1 MKSLNRPLLL
11 TVLTVGLLVGLIS
24 GCSQFGSAPNA
35 FEQVVFTTIT
45 NYQDV
50 VTMKTNTV
58 QELVQ
63 RWETNQVG
71 QIVSVTNF
79 ETVTLFRYETN
90 KQPVYD
96 HVVSDA
102 AKADVAVVG
111 TAVNTFFP
119 GFGGLVSTGLMGI
132 LAGWAQY
139 RSSKRGRTS
148 ETLSQEVQTLL
159 EFIKLLP
166 NGPGYKEAITKWLQE
181 HQVEQDVASQVLGL
195 ISKHVDKDEAKDA
208 VVEIQKHLEAMRKV
222 TAPVP
227 SPTPS
232 VPPA

>member
-11 TVLTVGLLVGLIS
+11 TVIAVGLLVGLI
-24 GCSQFGSAPNA
+24 GCSQFGKAPNA

-58 QELVQ
+58 QEVVQ

-71 QIVSVTNF
+71 QIVSVTNV
-79 ETVTLFRYETN
+79 ETVTVFKYETN
-90 KQPVYD
+90 KVPVYD

-119 GFGGLVSTGLMGI
+119 GIGGLVSTGLMGL

-148 ETLSQEVQTLL
+148 ETLSQEVETLL

-166 NGPGYKEAITKWLQE
+166 NGPGYKEAIVSWMQT
-181 HQVEQDVASQVLGL
+181 HQVEQNVASQVLSL
-195 ISKHVDKDEAKDA
+195 IDKHVDNAEAKDA
-208 VVEIQKHLEAMRKV
+208 VSEIQKLLEAMRKV
-222 TAPVP
+222 TAP
-227 SPTPS
+227 PS